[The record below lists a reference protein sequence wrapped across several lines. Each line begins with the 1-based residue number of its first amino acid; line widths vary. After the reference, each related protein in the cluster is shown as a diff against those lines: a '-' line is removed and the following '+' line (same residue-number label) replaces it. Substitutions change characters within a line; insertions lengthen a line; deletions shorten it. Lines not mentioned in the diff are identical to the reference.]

1 MNTTENWY
9 VYRLKPGSQF
19 NIFTL
24 DRPEGFTTSEAASD
38 WVFKDGH
45 KADRPGQTFIFRR
58 YFREAPAEISMQ
70 AERAER
76 KPVWL

>member
-1 MNTTENWY
+1 MNTFNNWY

-24 DRPEGFTTSEAASD
+24 DRQEGFPTADAASD

-58 YFREAPAEISMQ
+58 YFRDPPKNLDMA
-70 AERAER
+70 AERVN
-76 KPVWL
+76 KNVILL

>member
-1 MNTTENWY
+1 MNTSDTWY
-9 VYRLKPGSQF
+9 IYRLKPGSQF

-24 DRPEGFTTSEAASD
+24 DRLEGFQSVEAASD
-38 WVFKDGH
+38 WVFKAGH

-58 YFREAPAEISMQ
+58 YFREPPAELSMQ

-76 KPVWL
+76 KPIWL